1 MFLDGFI
8 TRARDGIAK
17 RKRYN
22 RLISEIN
29 NLSERDLSDMR
40 ASRSEMLDQ
49 VHQQFY
55 G

>member
-1 MFLDGFI
+1 MFLDGFF

-17 RKRYN
+17 RKHYN

-29 NLSERDLSDMR
+29 ALSERDLTDLR

-49 VHQQFY
+49 VHRQFY